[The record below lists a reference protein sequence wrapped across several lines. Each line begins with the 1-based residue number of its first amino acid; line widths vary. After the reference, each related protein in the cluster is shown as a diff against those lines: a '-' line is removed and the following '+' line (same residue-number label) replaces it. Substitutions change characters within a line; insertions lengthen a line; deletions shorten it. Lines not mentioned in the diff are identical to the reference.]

1 MLINITDTSGGED
14 TRVKEK
20 RFHSKHWNEYS
31 IQAYLPPFPYCMPLI
46 HYYTGSTKDFEEQ
59 IRAFIPESKMRTS
72 EVAPTTTFLVMPACR
87 QTLLAF
93 VREKAKLNPI
103 SPFGI
108 NEDYILSLIAQ
119 LLLCI
124 AHMRRYDIAHRD
136 IKADNVFILDDGNF
150 MLGDFGHAKSLKS
163 ETGER
168 ILYRDKS
175 DARAGNAHAWS
186 PEISDHQS
194 SCPQIKCKYLDD
206 LYDKSDVYAV
216 GRMIFHLFYKAQSP
230 SFPNPDK
237 EDADTY
243 YKREKIPNIPNLSA
257 ALNALLVQ
265 LVRSQPKKRFSAL
278 QGASVAF
285 VILFQARLKSVK
297 SLDDCH
303 RWLFAEGMEIYLNG
317 CKEKN
322 SGCYFMSSMLFS
334 FLTTTNPSN
343 LWNAIEFVRRNA

>member
-14 TRVKEK
+14 SRVKAK

-31 IQAYLPPFPYCMPLI
+31 IQAYLPPLPYCMPLI
-46 HYYTGSTKDFEEQ
+46 HYYTGSTQDFEEQ
-59 IRAFIPESKMRTS
+59 ITAFIPESQMKTS
-72 EVAPTTTFLVMPACR
+72 EIAPTTMFLVMPACK

-93 VREKAKLNPI
+93 VREKTKLHPI

-108 NEDYILSLIAQ
+108 NEDYILCLIAQ
-119 LLLCI
+119 LLICV

-136 IKADNVFILDDGNF
+136 IKADNVFICEDGNF

-163 ETGER
+163 DTGER
-168 ILYRDKS
+168 IPYRDKS

-186 PEISDHQS
+186 PEINDHNNS
-194 SCPQIKCKYLDD
+194 SPQIQCKYLDD

-216 GRMIFHLFYKAQSP
+216 GRMIFHLFYKGLTCA
-230 SFPNPDK
+230 FPNPDK
-237 EDADTY
+237 GGDVY
-243 YKREKIPNIPNLSA
+243 YSKDKIPTIPNLSTP
-257 ALNALLVQ
+257 LNALLTK
-265 LVRSQPKKRFSAL
+265 LVCSKPKQRFSGL
-278 QGASVAF
+278 QGANAAF
-285 VILFQARLKSVK
+285 VILFHEKLKSVK

-322 SGCYFMSSMLFS
+322 CDSNFMSCMLFS

-343 LWNAIEFVRRNA
+343 LWNAIEFVRKHT

>member
-14 TRVKEK
+14 SQVKAK

-31 IQAYLPPFPYCMPLI
+31 IQAYLPPHPYCMPLI
-46 HYYTGSTKDFEEQ
+46 HYYTGSTRDFEEQ
-59 IRAFIPESKMRTS
+59 IRAFIPESQMKSS
-72 EVAPTTTFLVMPACR
+72 EIAPTTTFLVMPACK

-108 NEDYILSLIAQ
+108 NQDYILSLIAQ
-119 LLLCI
+119 LLLCV
-124 AHMRRYDIAHRD
+124 AHTRRYDIAHRD
-136 IKADNVFILDDGNF
+136 IKADNVFILEDGNF

-163 ETGER
+163 DTGER
-168 ILYRDKS
+168 IPYRDKN

-186 PEISDHQS
+186 PEITDHQTS
-194 SCPQIKCKYLDD
+194 SPQIKCKYLDE

-216 GRMIFHLFYKAQSP
+216 GRMIFHLFYKGLGHA
-230 SFPNPDK
+230 FPCQDK
-237 EDADTY
+237 DVY
-243 YKREKIPNIPNLSA
+243 YRKDKIPNIQNFSPP
-257 ALNALLVQ
+257 LNALLTQ
-265 LVRSQPKKRFSAL
+265 LVRSQPKKRLTAL
-278 QGASVAF
+278 EGANVAF
-285 VILFQARLKSVK
+285 VILFQEKLKSVK

-303 RWLFAEGMEIYLNG
+303 KWLFAEGMEIYLNG

-322 SGCYFMSSMLFS
+322 SGCDFMSSMLFS

-343 LWNAIEFVRRNA
+343 LWNAIEFVRKNT